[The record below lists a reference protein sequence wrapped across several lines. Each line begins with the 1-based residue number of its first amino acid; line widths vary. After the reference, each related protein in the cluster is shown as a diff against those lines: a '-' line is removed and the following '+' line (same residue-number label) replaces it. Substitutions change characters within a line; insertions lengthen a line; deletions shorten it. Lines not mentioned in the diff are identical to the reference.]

1 MEGDM
6 FLLLFILFIMKLR
19 KYKKKKMSTY
29 FSFSI
34 IIIVISLICSFIVI
48 DYFDKKANQILLPI
62 AESKTR
68 KVVTMIINS
77 AIDENILSDDLYVID
92 KDNNNEIK
100 MITYNSYEVTKLIN
114 NVTFNIQNKIKDIEN
129 GNIDYYGDDVDI
141 ENGVIA
147 EIPFGVIFNN
157 SLLNN
162 IGPKI
167 KIRLEILGDVVS
179 NTETEVKPYG
189 INNAYVEVRIKLEVT
204 ARIVLP
210 FVSEKVVISN
220 VIPLSMNIVSGTVPD
235 GYIYSYK

>member
-1 MEGDM
+1 
-6 FLLLFILFIMKLR
+6 MKLR
-19 KYKKKKMSTY
+19 KYKKKKFSSYISFGIMIIILSLILSFIIINY
-29 FSFSI
+29 FSI
-34 IIIVISLICSFIVI
+34 RCN
-48 DYFDKKANQILLPI
+48 DILLPI

-77 AIDENILSDDLYVID
+77 ACDEKMILDNLYEINKNNDD
-92 KDNNNEIK
+92 EIE
-100 MITYNSYEVTKLIN
+100 MITYNSFEVTRLIN
-114 NVTFNIQNKIKDIEN
+114 EVTFNVENKLKEFEN
-129 GNIDYYGDDVDI
+129 GRMDYYGNTGGL

-147 EIPFGVIFNN
+147 VIPFGAIFGN
-157 SLLNN
+157 SLLGN

-167 KIRLEILGDVVS
+167 KLRLNLLGDITS
-179 NTETEVKPYG
+179 NIETEVKPYG

-220 VIPLSMNIVSGTVPD
+220 VIPISMNIVSGTVPE